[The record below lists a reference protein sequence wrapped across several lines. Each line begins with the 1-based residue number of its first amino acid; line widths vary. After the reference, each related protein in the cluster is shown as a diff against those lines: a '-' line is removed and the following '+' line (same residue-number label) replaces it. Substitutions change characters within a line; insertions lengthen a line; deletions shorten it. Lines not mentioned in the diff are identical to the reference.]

1 MVNIRYLRAEAGA
14 TGTLTKGF
22 YDWSEGLSLRWLI
35 KRLKIETQKTVKCG
49 MPLRS
54 FEYFFE
60 VIRKK
65 GSGSLFSF
73 IQSLNSY
80 KLKSV

>member
-1 MVNIRYLRAEAGA
+1 MMVNIRYLRAEAGA

-22 YDWSEGLSLRWLI
+22 YDWFEGLSLRWLI

-49 MPLRS
+49 MPRRS

-60 VIRKK
+60 VI
-65 GSGSLFSF
+65 
-73 IQSLNSY
+73 
-80 KLKSV
+80 